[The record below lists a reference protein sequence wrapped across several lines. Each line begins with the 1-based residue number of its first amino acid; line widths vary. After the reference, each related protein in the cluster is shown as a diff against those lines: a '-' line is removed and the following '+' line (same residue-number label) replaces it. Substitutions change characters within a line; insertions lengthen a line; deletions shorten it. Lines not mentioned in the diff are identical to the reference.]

1 MVTSGL
7 GGIYPQNLKIGV
19 IESVEHEEY
28 DVSLYALVRPFV
40 DVTEVR
46 DVMVITSFLGQGEAM
61 QGSDTPAASSEPAS
75 SGTASSDTASSGTAS
90 SGADSQ
96 ASSSGTG
103 ETS

>member
-1 MVTSGL
+1 M
-7 GGIYPQNLKIGV
+7 YKRQ
-19 IESVEHEEY
+19 EY

-46 DVMVITSFLGQGEAM
+46 DVMVITFFLGQGEAM

-75 SGTASSDTASSGTAS
+75 SGAASSGT
-90 SGADSQ
+90 DSQ

>member
-19 IESVEHEEY
+19 IESVGHEEY

-46 DVMVITSFLGQGEAM
+46 DVMVITFFLGQGEAM

-75 SGTASSDTASSGTAS
+75 SGAASSGT
-90 SGADSQ
+90 DSQ

>member
-1 MVTSGL
+1 M
-7 GGIYPQNLKIGV
+7 

-61 QGSDTPAASSEPAS
+61 QGSDTSAASSEPAS
-75 SGTASSDTASSGTAS
+75 SGAASSGT
-90 SGADSQ
+90 DSQ